1 MISSAFKSAYVN
13 QVNQQNQ
20 GINTIASGVKDL
32 GTAITGILGF
42 SGALG
47 SGTLAKAAKFGLAN
61 KIGGVGGALMV
72 ATMDEKTQPQ
82 ESPLLSASD
91 QEVQGAFDK
100 MAAGAKTTAD
110 FESLTTVWEQ
120 ISKTRQKK
128 REQDMLSQVE
138 SNLGGNV

>member
-1 MISSAFKSAYVN
+1 MISSAFKSAYQN
-13 QVNQQNQ
+13 EFNQQSQMLNT
-20 GINTIASGVKDL
+20 INTGIKDL
-32 GTAITGILGF
+32 GTAMVGMLGF
-42 SGALG
+42 NGTLG
-47 SGTLAKAAKFGLAN
+47 SGTMAKAAKLGLAN
-61 KIGGVGGALMV
+61 KIGGIGGALMV

-91 QEVQGAFDK
+91 KEVQGAFDK

-120 ISKTRQKK
+120 ISKARQKK

>member
-20 GINTIASGVKDL
+20 GINTITGGIKDL
-32 GTAITGILGF
+32 GTAVTGILGF

-120 ISKTRQKK
+120 ISKARKKK

>member
-1 MISSAFKSAYVN
+1 MISSAFKSAYQN
-13 QVNQQNQ
+13 EFNQQSQVLNT
-20 GINTIASGVKDL
+20 INTGIKDL
-32 GTAITGILGF
+32 GTAMVGMLGF
-42 SGALG
+42 NGTLG
-47 SGTLAKAAKFGLAN
+47 SGTMAKAAKLGLAN
-61 KIGGVGGALMV
+61 KIGGIGGALMV

-120 ISKTRQKK
+120 ISKARQKK